1 MQAEEVISHLKT
13 LANPENVKGMARFG
27 INSHNTL
34 GISLRTLRPLA
45 REMGK
50 DHGLAQ
56 QLWDS
61 GIHEA
66 RILASIIG
74 KPARVTEEQME
85 VWVEDLDSWDVCDQV
100 CMNLWGKSPYA
111 YQKAHEWSTRQEEF
125 VKRAAFALMVAL
137 AIHDKKA
144 SDERFEEFF
153 PVIKAQAPDNRNF
166 VRKAVNWALRQIGKR
181 NLSLNDMAIAT
192 ARQILDSGVRPAR
205 WVAAD
210 ALREL
215 TSEKIQTRLRAQ
227 TSKPR
232 LRRDRAALPGSRPS
246 FQH

>member
-1 MQAEEVISHLKT
+1 MQAEEVISRLKT
-13 LANPENVKGMARFG
+13 LANPANVKGMARFG

-34 GISLRTLRPLA
+34 GIPLRTLRPMA
-45 REMGK
+45 REIGK
-50 DHGLAQ
+50 DHVLAQ

-74 KPARVTEEQME
+74 KPAQVTKEQME
-85 VWVEDLDSWDVCDQV
+85 TWVEDLDSWDVCDQV
-100 CMNLWGKSPYA
+100 CMNLWGKSPHA
-111 YQKAHEWSTRQEEF
+111 YRKAHEWSTREKEF
-125 VKRAAFALMVAL
+125 VKRAAFALMVAI

-144 SDERFEEFF
+144 SDERFEEFL
-153 PVIKAQAPDNRNF
+153 PIIKAQAPDSRNF

-181 NLSLNDMAIAT
+181 NLNLNGKAIAT

-205 WVAAD
+205 WVASD

-215 TSEKIQTRLRAQ
+215 TSEKIQSRLRERAP
-227 TSKPR
+227 KPR
-232 LRRDRAALPGSRPS
+232 QRRSRAALPGSRPS
-246 FQH
+246 SQR

>member
-1 MQAEEVISHLKT
+1 MQAEEVISRLKG
-13 LANPENVKGMARFG
+13 LANPENVEGMARFG
-27 INSHNTL
+27 INSRSTL
-34 GISLRTLRPLA
+34 GISLSTLRPLA

-74 KPARVTEEQME
+74 KPAQVTEEQME
-85 VWVEDLDSWDVCDQV
+85 AWVGDLDSWDVCDQV

-111 YQKAHEWSTRQEEF
+111 YQKAHEWSTREEEF

-144 SDERFEEFF
+144 SDERLEEFF

-181 NLSLNDMAIAT
+181 NLSLNRKAIAI

-205 WVAAD
+205 WVASD

-215 TSEKIQTRLRAQ
+215 TSEKIQSRLRSQA
-227 TSKPR
+227 SKPR
-232 LRRDRAALPGSRPS
+232 QRRDRAALPGSRPS
-246 FQH
+246 SQH

>member
-1 MQAEEVISHLKT
+1 MQAEEVISRLKG
-13 LANPENVKGMARFG
+13 LANLENVEGMARFG
-27 INSHNTL
+27 INSRSTL
-34 GISLRTLRPLA
+34 GISLSTLRPLA

-74 KPARVTEEQME
+74 KPAQVTEEQME
-85 VWVEDLDSWDVCDQV
+85 AWVGDLDSWDVCDQV
-100 CMNLWGKSPYA
+100 CMNLWGRSPYA
-111 YQKAHEWSTRQEEF
+111 YQKAHEWSTREEEF
-125 VKRAAFALMVAL
+125 VKRAAFALMVAI

-144 SDERFEEFF
+144 SDERLEEFF
-153 PVIKAQAPDNRNF
+153 PVIKAQATDNRNF

-181 NLSLNDMAIAT
+181 NLNLNAKAIAT
-192 ARQILDSGVRPAR
+192 ARQIRGSGVRTAR

-215 TSEKIQTRLRAQ
+215 TSEKIQSRLLAQ
-227 TSKPR
+227 ASKPR
-232 LRRDRAALPGSRPS
+232 QRRDRAALPGSRPS
-246 FQH
+246 SQH